1 MMKKK
6 GKTYILLTVVLGIW
20 GAIGYQIFSKLSPDN
35 SPMVATNSDISFT
48 PKQTIEKDTFSI
60 NAEHRDPFLGK
71 PYQLKQVSNRKKRVL
86 KKKDPIVFP
95 AITYRGVISKQ
106 NSAQNIYIIDIRGTQ
121 QLFKIGKTIHEV
133 KLLKGNKKSITISFK
148 GERKTILVSK

>member
-6 GKTYILLTVVLGIW
+6 GKTYILLVVVLGIW
-20 GAIGYQIFSKLSPDN
+20 GVIGYQVFAKLNPDDSPI
-35 SPMVATNSDISFT
+35 VAANSDISFT

-60 NAEHRDPFLGK
+60 NSKHRDPFLGK
-71 PYQLKQVSNRKKRVL
+71 PYQLKQTSNIKKRVL

-95 AITYRGVISKQ
+95 PITYKGVISKQ
-106 NSAQNIYIIDIRGTQ
+106 QSSQNIYIIAIKGTQ
-121 QLFKIGKTIHEV
+121 QLFKVGKTIHEV